1 MGLVELDTPAGRLV
15 GHQGGIPGFLSVVLS
30 IPDGRRQLA
39 LMVNALN
46 APDPVY
52 EALIEAAGRSGRSC
66 SPGGR
71 AAGAWVHSKEPPDE
85 RR

>member
-1 MGLVELDTPAGRLV
+1 MIARAPACHTRPHRRPAV
-15 GHQGGIPGFLSVVLS
+15 PGFLSVVLS
-30 IPDGRRQLA
+30 APDGRRQLA

-52 EALIEAAGRSGRSC
+52 KALTEAGRAVG
-66 SPGGR
+66 
-71 AAGAWVHSKEPPDE
+71 AGLLA